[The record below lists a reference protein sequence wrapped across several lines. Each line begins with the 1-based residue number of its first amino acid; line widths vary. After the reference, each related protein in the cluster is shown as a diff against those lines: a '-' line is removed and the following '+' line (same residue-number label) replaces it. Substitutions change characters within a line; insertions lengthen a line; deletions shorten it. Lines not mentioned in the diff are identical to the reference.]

1 MKMRLILLIISI
13 LTLVACSGNS
23 NEQAPTTTKAHEPG
37 WLIKHD
43 QKALQDLTGCQVCH
57 EVDFAGN
64 PPVPACMECHS
75 FGIGPFVIH
84 PPNRES
90 GLGWAHPSNHGFYAK
105 ENISECQGCHAG
117 LEAKPGSNP
126 RFDTPLGNLEAG
138 CESAPGCH
146 NNNDPVNN
154 FTNGHNP
161 RAAHPSY
168 DPAAPSK
175 QDLKHWYGEN
185 IVFRSTPDGVLKN
198 NPLNH
203 STAGNLTVACALCH
217 GALLK
222 GGAGPA
228 CMECHVLDP
237 VANPSRCVSCHGPL
251 PGQQQSAPLKPSQLA
266 QLAGRNDLLSRRT
279 FKNFTSQLTARMRR
293 DPSREKIN
301 PLAPLSEFYFA
312 PSAFVSY
319 TSVSTL
325 SRRSS
330 HLHHDTLACEERQDN
345 TTCSACHTLNSSSAS
360 NITRHHN
367 LMLSPPRGRSL
378 GCTNCHQDLYG
389 SDRSNLRNC
398 RDCHKE
404 HFCN

>member
-1 MKMRLILLIISI
+1 M
-13 LTLVACSGNS
+13 LVGCSGSS

-37 WLIKHD
+37 WIIKHD

-64 PPVPACMECHS
+64 PPVPACAECHS

-105 ENISECQGCHAG
+105 ENISECQGCHSDLG
-117 LEAKPGSNP
+117 AKPGSNP
-126 RFDTPLGNLEAG
+126 RFDRSLGNLEAG

-146 NNNDPVNN
+146 NNNDPVNSS
-154 FTNGHNP
+154 TNGHNP
-161 RAAHPSY
+161 RAAHPSF

-175 QDLKHWYGEN
+175 QDRKHWYGEN
-185 IVFRSTPDGVLKN
+185 IVFRSAPDGAFKN

-203 STAGNLTVACALCH
+203 STAGNMTVACALCH
-217 GALLK
+217 GARLN

-237 VANPSRCVSCHGPL
+237 IENPNRCVSCHGPL

-266 QLAGRNDLLSRRT
+266 QLAGRNDMLSRPT
-279 FKNFTSQLTARMRR
+279 FKNFTSQLIARMKL
-293 DPSREKIN
+293 DPSRKIT
-301 PLAPLSEFYFA
+301 
-312 PSAFVSY
+312 PSGSFFQPSTPPFVIY
-319 TSVSTL
+319 TSATAL
-325 SRRSS
+325 SKRSS
-330 HLHHDTLACEERQDN
+330 HLHHDTLACEERQSN
-345 TTCSACHTLNSSSAS
+345 TTCSACHTFNASSAS
-360 NITRHHN
+360 NIARHHN
-367 LMLSPPRGRSL
+367 LMLPPPKGRSL
-378 GCTNCHQDLYG
+378 GCSDCHGNGL
-389 SDRSNLRNC
+389 LPFRNC